1 VAVLLAAVVKVVVAA
16 VAVAVAVVVA
26 GAVESTL
33 TLFFGGEGEWGNV
46 REKTQTTCKA
56 SSWPALKNGNTRSVM

>member
-1 VAVLLAAVVKVVVAA
+1 VAVLLAAVVMVVVAA

-33 TLFFGGEGEWGNV
+33 TLFFWGGEWGNMH
-46 REKTQTTCKA
+46 EKTQTTCKA
-56 SSWPALKNGNTRSVM
+56 SSWPALKNRNTRSVM